1 MNASSV
7 ENVGLEGGGGQVA
20 SYGGLF
26 VLGGFA
32 DSLGLGDELSAA
44 GVIAGEPFEDRAARC
59 GPVGEAVPV
68 DELSFEAGEERLG
81 DGVVR

>member
-1 MNASSV
+1 MTV
-7 ENVGLEGGGGQVA
+7 L
-20 SYGGLF
+20 LF
-26 VLGGFA
+26 VLVGCEVPEAGV
-32 DSLGLGDELSAA
+32 AA
-44 GVIAGEPFEDRAARC
+44 VGVIAGEPFEDRAARC